1 MEEESKT
8 FVYLYLILFIV
19 VVVVVPVFP
28 GVQLHTA
35 PANDRNIIDPLI
47 RSFQRDYIILA
58 LYRSN
63 Y

>member
-8 FVYLYLILFIV
+8 FIYLYLILFI

-47 RSFQRDYIILA
+47 RSFQRDYII
-58 LYRSN
+58 SSVHFSQ
-63 Y
+63 

>member
-8 FVYLYLILFIV
+8 FIYLYLILFI